1 MKIRLVQPTYTCA
14 HRTKGRY
21 HGLCYPN
28 YGLVC
33 KKEKQLD
40 DHRHTNRSQKRE
52 NRELFTLSNGAVL
65 YIRIGTRFT
74 QIYLPTYLC
83 TYIHRYVHYS
93 SFFSLSPSLSL
104 SLSLSLCLSLTYI
117 HTYIQTHRDRQT
129 DLLTDRH
136 TNIHTHTHTQY
147 AQFSQ
152 DHLFWSKLKIKPH
165 PVLKLNKNRNLL
177 VCGRKRSY
185 LLCT

>member
-40 DHRHTNRSQKRE
+40 DPRHMNRSQKRE

-65 YIRIGTRFT
+65 YIRKGTRFT
-74 QIYLPTYLC
+74 Q
-83 TYIHRYVHYS
+83 YIHRYVHYS
-93 SFFSLSPSLSL
+93 SFFSPSLSL
-104 SLSLSLCLSLTYI
+104 SLSLSLSISLSVCLSHTYI
-117 HTYIQTHRDRQT
+117 HTYIQTHKDRQT

-136 TNIHTHTHTQY
+136 TNIHTHTHTHTHNTHRY
-147 AQFSQ
+147 LTVFTRP
-152 DHLFWSKLKIKPH
+152 FI
-165 PVLKLNKNRNLL
+165 L
-177 VCGRKRSY
+177 V
-185 LLCT
+185 